1 MPSPRFP
8 ATATLLDAKQCPLD
22 KFDALF
28 TKITQERR
36 IRDGYFV
43 HDHPDEARVLF
54 VVNGSPYGGGRVTGE
69 ACTFSEIHE
78 FFTAYAERPAS
89 PLSFFVADKRLLL
102 GLMVLF
108 RHRPALTFTTG
119 AADISEVLETL
130 VQRQTDQIL
139 ALRSGGEWAVSLC
152 TKGRPVA
159 NFFASSSAPG
169 VPAPVEQLETY
180 VQSRAD
186 GVALD
191 VYEETRVG
199 PAGDVIL
206 VTPETRG
213 RLVDVFLTVAARVR
227 EEEMAVAPVLEAP
240 PAELPEALPVALPDV
255 APVDV
260 PANSADGLLAEPP
273 AVLLG
278 EISEESLIIEAD
290 APAPVP
296 QQDEAP
302 IEELTEA
309 PPASLD
315 LEAPPMILD
324 SEAPPASAEP
334 ELPPLELETPPP
346 STPVTADAPPP
357 SEPVAPPAPAHKGPL
372 PEVVLMVGDKQL
384 GVFSLTAGEA
394 TIGRTPGNTIVIDN
408 AGVSRRHAV
417 IRVKGD
423 KVVIEDLG
431 SANGTF
437 VRGQRIEEY
446 ELRDGD
452 EIAIVKHRLV
462 YRVPKDAEAQARVE
476 PIQDVGQKTMYID
489 ATAVAQAVGGRPGGR
504 SDAAVS
510 LRPRLI
516 LPDLKKFPLEEDEV
530 RLGSGAGCQIQ
541 LSGMFVGKVHARI
554 VRAKD
559 GQLRIQHLSGLAGTR
574 VNGEKIAEHQLKHG
588 DEIEIGKQK
597 LLFRL
602 ER

>member
-1 MPSPRFP
+1 MPNPRFP
-8 ATATLLDAKQCPLD
+8 ATATLLDAKRCPLD
-22 KFDALF
+22 RFDALF

-43 HDHPDEARVLF
+43 QDHPDEARVLF
-54 VVNGSPYGGGRVTGE
+54 VVNGSPYGAGRVAGE
-69 ACTFSEIHE
+69 ACAHSEIHE
-78 FFTAYAERPAS
+78 FFTAYAERPES

-108 RHRPALTFTTG
+108 RHQPAMALKTDLV
-119 AADISEVLETL
+119 DISEVLETL
-130 VQRQTDQIL
+130 AERQTDQIL
-139 ALRSGGEWAVSLC
+139 ALRSGGEWAISLC

-159 NFFASSSAPG
+159 NFLASDSPPG
-169 VPAPVEQLETY
+169 MPTPVEQLKAY
-180 VQSRAD
+180 VRSRAD
-186 GVALD
+186 SVALD

-213 RLVDVFLTVAARVR
+213 RLVEVFLKVAARVR
-227 EEEMAVAPVLEAP
+227 EEEMAVAPMLETP
-240 PAELPEALPVALPDV
+240 SLELPEAPPVELPEIPPAGLLEALSVELLEPPPAALPEEL
-255 APVDV
+255 PEET
-260 PANSADGLLAEPP
+260 PA
-273 AVLLG
+273 
-278 EISEESLIIEAD
+278 IEAD
-290 APAPVP
+290 APSSFSPMADAPT
-296 QQDEAP
+296 
-302 IEELTEA
+302 EE
-309 PPASLD
+309 PPASV
-315 LEAPPMILD
+315 E
-324 SEAPPASAEP
+324 SEAA
-334 ELPPLELETPPP
+334 PLELEPPMHA
-346 STPVTADAPPP
+346 ADVRTEAPAPP
-357 SEPVAPPAPAHKGPL
+357 EPAAQPAPILKGPI
-372 PEVVLMVGDKQL
+372 PEVVLLHADKQL
-384 GVFSLTAGEA
+384 GVFSLAAGEV
-394 TIGRTPGNTIVIDN
+394 TIGRTPGNTIAIDN

-423 KVVIEDLG
+423 KVVLEDLG

-462 YRVPKDAEAQARVE
+462 YRVPKDAETQARVE

-489 ATAVAQAVGGRPGGR
+489 AATVAQALGGRQGGR
-504 SDAAVS
+504 AEAAATT

-530 RLGSGAGCQIQ
+530 RLGSGPGCQIP
-541 LSGMFVGKVHARI
+541 LSGMFVGKLHARI
-554 VRAKD
+554 VRTKD
-559 GQLRIQHLSGLAGTR
+559 GQLKIQHLSGLAGTR
-574 VNGEKIAEHQLKHG
+574 VNGEKIAEHLLKHG

>member
-8 ATATLLDAKQCPLD
+8 ATATLLDAKRCPLN

-43 HDHPDEARVLF
+43 QDHPDEARLLF
-54 VVNGSPYGGGRVTGE
+54 VVNGSPYGAGRVVGE
-69 ACTFSEIHE
+69 TCSSSEIHE
-78 FFTAYAERPAS
+78 FFTAYAERSES

-108 RHRPALTFTTG
+108 RHQRALAFETSRVDM
-119 AADISEVLETL
+119 AEVLETL
-130 VQRQTDQIL
+130 AQRQTDQIL
-139 ALRSGGEWAVSLC
+139 ALRSGGEWALSLC
-152 TKGRPVA
+152 TKGRPVT
-159 NFFASSSAPG
+159 NFLPSGSVAFG
-169 VPAPVEQLETY
+169 VVTPAEQLEAY
-180 VQSRAD
+180 ARGRAD
-186 GVALD
+186 GVSLD
-191 VYEETRVG
+191 VYEKTRVG

-213 RLVDVFLTVAARVR
+213 HLVDVFLKVAARVR
-227 EEEMAVAPVLEAP
+227 DEEMAAAPVLEAP
-240 PAELPEALPVALPDV
+240 TAEFPDTP
-255 APVDV
+255 PVDV
-260 PANSADGLLAEPP
+260 PEIPPTELLEAPTAGLPDEFPTDALA
-273 AVLLG
+273 
-278 EISEESLIIEAD
+278 IEAD
-290 APAPVP
+290 APAPVV
-296 QQDEAP
+296 QVIDAP
-302 IEELTEA
+302 KEQ
-309 PPASLD
+309 PPASL
-315 LEAPPMILD
+315 E
-324 SEAPPASAEP
+324 SEAA
-334 ELPPLELETPPP
+334 PLELENGLAAAHVVEETPAPPEPPP
-346 STPVTADAPPP
+346 Q
-357 SEPVAPPAPAHKGPL
+357 PAPAFKGPI
-372 PEVVLMVGDKQL
+372 PEVVLLLGDKQL
-384 GVFSLTAGEA
+384 GVFSLAAGEA
-394 TIGRTPGNTIVIDN
+394 TIGRTPGNTIIIDN

-423 KVVIEDLG
+423 TVVIEDLG

-446 ELRDGD
+446 ALRDGD

-462 YRVPKDAEAQARVE
+462 YRVPKDAEAQVRVE
-476 PIQDVGQKTMYID
+476 PIQDVGQKTYID
-489 ATAVAQAVGGRPGGR
+489 AASVAQAMGARPGGR
-504 SDAAVS
+504 AEVAATT
-510 LRPRLI
+510 LRPRLL

-554 VRAKD
+554 LRAKD
-559 GQLRIQHLSGLAGTR
+559 GQLKIQHLSGLAGTR
-574 VNGEKIAEHQLKHG
+574 VNGEKITEHLLKHG

>member
-1 MPSPRFP
+1 MPNPRFP

-36 IRDGYFV
+36 IRDGYFL
-43 HDHPDEARVLF
+43 HDHSDEARVLF
-54 VVNGSPYGGGRVTGE
+54 VVNGSPYGAGRMVGE
-69 ACTFSEIHE
+69 ACAFSEIHE
-78 FFTAYAERPAS
+78 FFTAYAERPQS

-108 RHRPALTFTTG
+108 RHQPALTFKTSSV
-119 AADISEVLETL
+119 DISEILETL
-130 VQRQTDQIL
+130 AERQTDQIL
-139 ALRSGGEWAVSLC
+139 ALRSGGKWALSLC

-159 NFFASSSAPG
+159 NFLASDSTVSAALTPT
-169 VPAPVEQLETY
+169 EQLEAY
-180 VQSRAD
+180 ARSCAN

-213 RLVDVFLTVAARVR
+213 RLVEVFLKVAAKVR
-227 EEEMAVAPVLEAP
+227 DEEMAVAPVLEAP
-240 PAELPEALPVALPDV
+240 PAELPEAPRVELL
-255 APVDV
+255 DV
-260 PANSADGLLAEPP
+260 PSAGLLDMPP
-273 AVLLG
+273 VVLP
-278 EISEESLIIEAD
+278 EEQPPLEAG
-290 APAPVP
+290 
-296 QQDEAP
+296 
-302 IEELTEA
+302 A
-309 PPASLD
+309 PPVFS
-315 LEAPPMILD
+315 PMAD
-324 SEAPPASAEP
+324 EPQKEPPASAES
-334 ELPPLELETPPP
+334 ESAPLELETPIDAGY
-346 STPVTADAPPP
+346 VLADAP
-357 SEPVAPPAPAHKGPL
+357 APPDPAAHPAPTLKGPI
-372 PEVVLMVGDKQL
+372 PEVVLLLGDKQL
-384 GVFSLTAGEA
+384 GVFSLAAGEM

-417 IRVKGD
+417 IRVKGN
-423 KVVIEDLG
+423 KVVIEDLT

-462 YRVPKDAEAQARVE
+462 YRIPKDAESRARVE
-476 PIQDVGQKTMYID
+476 AIRDVGQRTMYID
-489 ATAVAQAVGGRPGGR
+489 TAAVAQAVGGRPGGR
-504 SDAAVS
+504 AEAAATT

-530 RLGSGAGCQIQ
+530 RLGSGAGCHIQ

-554 VRAKD
+554 VRARD
-559 GQLRIQHLSGLAGTR
+559 GQLKIQHLSGLAGTR
-574 VNGEKIAEHQLKHG
+574 VNGEKIAEHLLKHG

>member
-8 ATATLLDAKQCPLD
+8 ATATLLDAKRCPLD

-54 VVNGSPYGGGRVTGE
+54 VVNGSPYGAGRVTGE

-108 RHRPALTFTTG
+108 RHRPALTFTTS

-139 ALRSGGEWAVSLC
+139 ALRSGGEWALSLC

-159 NFFASSSAPG
+159 NFFASAGAPG

-213 RLVDVFLTVAARVR
+213 RLADVFLTVAARVR
-227 EEEMAVAPVLEAP
+227 EEEMAVAPVLEAS
-240 PAELPEALPVALPDV
+240 PAELPEAPPVALLDV

-260 PANSADGLLAEPP
+260 PATSADGLLAAPP
-273 AVLLG
+273 AMLL
-278 EISEESLIIEAD
+278 EELAEEPLTIEAEE
-290 APAPVP
+290 PAPVP
-296 QQDEAP
+296 QQADAS

-309 PPASLD
+309 PPASLE
-315 LEAPPMILD
+315 L
-324 SEAPPASAEP
+324 EAPPASAEP

-346 STPVTADAPPP
+346 STPAAAEASPPP
-357 SEPVAPPAPAHKGPL
+357 EPVAPPAPVHKGPI

-476 PIQDVGQKTMYID
+476 PIQDAGQKTMYID
-489 ATAVAQAVGGRPGGR
+489 AAAVAQAVGGRPGGR
-504 SDAAVS
+504 SDAVAS

-559 GQLRIQHLSGLAGTR
+559 GQLKIQHLSGLAGTR